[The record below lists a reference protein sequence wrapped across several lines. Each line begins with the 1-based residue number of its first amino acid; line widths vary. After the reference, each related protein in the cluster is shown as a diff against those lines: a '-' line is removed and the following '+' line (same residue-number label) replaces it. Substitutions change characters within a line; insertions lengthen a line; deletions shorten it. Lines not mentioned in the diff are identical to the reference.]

1 MFADYVTLFYVNL
14 IAAVIAGKWALE
26 LGFSQVRQLL
36 WMIAAFVFP
45 PLVLLALYVRLI
57 RRQQAEHKLAGAW
70 Y

>member
-1 MFADYVTLFYVNL
+1 MFNIPATIGWVHL

-36 WMIAAFVFP
+36 WMLAAFVFP

-57 RRQQAEHKLAGAW
+57 RREPAEHEPAGA
-70 Y
+70 